1 MFQVLCKKYVGER
14 VYDPPPE
21 PETTDAKAE
30 DENKEEGR
38 EENKNGENTDA
49 SESMSKEEVKESKHE
64 ESKDTD
70 SLPAE
75 AATED
80 QSVVDAIDHG
90 KDEMAAA
97 VETGVQG
104 IKALPKIND
113 TQSSNRDN
121 LSEQSDRNTLVDNP
135 KHEKSESKSESD
147 KENQQNHVTAGKRK
161 RSREASVDDGAK
173 TSKKSARTISVEIDL
188 HKKPL
193 LTLTP
198 AEVRKRFGLTR
209 DLYVKIKKNK
219 VLYKFYLAQMKRLGL
234 PLPEKSNEVKS
245 SKSSPTSEDNSMPD
259 KTSAGPDNKDI
270 KPIKPLYEPD
280 QDKPS
285 TSKVNA
291 KPFSN
296 CDDKP
301 IVNNAAV
308 EDIKN
313 KVNNENQYKS
323 RSKSPMTAKS
333 RTESG
338 NSSRSRSRSRS
349 RNRSRSSLRSGS
361 RSLSRSRLSS
371 CSSPRSRSSSRSV
384 SRSRSRSK
392 TKSRS
397 KSRI

>member
-30 DENKEEGR
+30 DDNKEERR

-49 SESMSKEEVKESKHE
+49 SKSMLKEDPK

-75 AATED
+75 AVTED

-90 KDEMAAA
+90 KDENINNQDEMAAA

-104 IKALPKIND
+104 IKSLPKIND

-121 LSEQSDRNTLVDNP
+121 LSEKSDRNTLMDNP
-135 KHEKSESKSESD
+135 NLEKSESKSESD

-234 PLPEKSNEVKS
+234 PLPEKSNKVKS
-245 SKSSPTSEDNSMPD
+245 SESSPTSEDNLIPD
-259 KTSAGPDNKDI
+259 
-270 KPIKPLYEPD
+270 
-280 QDKPS
+280 
-285 TSKVNA
+285 
-291 KPFSN
+291 
-296 CDDKP
+296 
-301 IVNNAAV
+301 
-308 EDIKN
+308 
-313 KVNNENQYKS
+313 
-323 RSKSPMTAKS
+323 
-333 RTESG
+333 
-338 NSSRSRSRSRS
+338 
-349 RNRSRSSLRSGS
+349 
-361 RSLSRSRLSS
+361 
-371 CSSPRSRSSSRSV
+371 
-384 SRSRSRSK
+384 
-392 TKSRS
+392 
-397 KSRI
+397 